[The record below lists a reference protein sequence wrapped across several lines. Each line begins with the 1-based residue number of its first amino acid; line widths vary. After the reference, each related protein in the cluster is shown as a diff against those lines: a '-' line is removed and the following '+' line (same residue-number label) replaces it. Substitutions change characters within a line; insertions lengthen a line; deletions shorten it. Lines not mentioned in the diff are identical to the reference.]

1 MAVPDKE
8 SAQFVFQGTVKK
20 LKAANLAG
28 IADTERTAVV
38 AVDRVM
44 RSARSLTTF
53 AGRQITVQL
62 AKGERV
68 KVGQQAV
75 FYTNGW
81 MFAENLAVRSIGH
94 ESAPAKP
101 AIAAAAMLPE
111 HDPVR
116 VAAHQKIRERAKDA
130 QVVLSG
136 KIIAVGLPA
145 PSATVAAAASGGTAI
160 SEHDPL
166 WREAVVEVQEVHKGA
181 LGKKQV
187 VLRFPGSS
195 DVRWYKAPKFH
206 AGQQGV
212 FSLRPDQISGHTA
225 PGPMAASL
233 SPGAAPA
240 AFTCLQSADF
250 QPSDSEA
257 EAAAA
262 IAAAKE

>member
-8 SAQFVFQGTVKK
+8 KAQFVFQGTVKK
-20 LKAANLAG
+20 LKAANLSA

-38 AVDRVM
+38 KVDRVM
-44 RSARSLTTF
+44 RSARSLAAF
-53 AGRQITVQL
+53 AGREITVQL

-68 KVGQQAV
+68 KSGQQGV

-81 MFAENLAVRSIGH
+81 IFGENLAVRSIGH
-94 ESAPAKP
+94 EAAAAKP
-101 AIAAAAMLPE
+101 AVAARAMLPE

-116 VAAHQKIRERAKDA
+116 AAAHQKIRERAKEA

-136 KIIAVGLPA
+136 KIIAVGLPG
-145 PSATVAAAASGGTAI
+145 PTATATGGATGGTAI
-160 SEHDPL
+160 SEHDPF
-166 WREAVVEVQEVHKGA
+166 WREAVVEVHEVHKGA
-181 LGKKQV
+181 LGKNQV
-187 VLRFPGSS
+187 VLRFPSSS
-195 DVRWYKAPKFH
+195 DVRWYHAPKFR

-225 PGPMAASL
+225 PGAMAASL
-233 SPGAAPA
+233 SAGEAPA

-257 EAAAA
+257 EAAVA